1 MKDLHDQLS
10 GEPDPDHSAVASV
23 VADRGNWL
31 FAKDAATV
39 HFTVYAVASFD
50 APSGFY
56 WAARRH
62 HWLPAP
68 QGIRI
73 VEEQ

>member
-10 GEPDPDHSAVASV
+10 GEPDPDRSAVASV

-39 HFTVYAVASFD
+39 HFTAYAVASF
-50 APSGFY
+50 
-56 WAARRH
+56 AAGEFGVKIPYETLRPY
-62 HWLPAP
+62 LKPDSP
-68 QGIRI
+68 
-73 VEEQ
+73 VP